1 MPSGHRHGP
10 PDPGQ
15 PVFFLDRGL
24 GRHIV
29 ANAIRAR
36 GFEAFPMADVY
47 PGGQDLCLPDPEWIR
62 RADREGWVVI
72 SKDKAV
78 LRDHADVLAAVGW
91 CQPTIGGVIHSRV
104 YV

>member
-1 MPSGHRHGP
+1 MRSGRQQEQ
-10 PDPGQ
+10 PDPEQ

-47 PGGQDLCLPDPEWIR
+47 AGGQDLRLPDPEWIR

-72 SKDKAV
+72 RKGDYTPK
-78 LRDHADVLAAVGW
+78 LPL
-91 CQPTIGGVIHSRV
+91 PL
-104 YV
+104 

>member
-1 MPSGHRHGP
+1 M
-10 PDPGQ
+10 
-15 PVFFLDRGL
+15 
-24 GRHIV
+24 

-91 CQPTIGGVIHSRV
+91 RSPTIGAVIQSRV
-104 YV
+104 IV